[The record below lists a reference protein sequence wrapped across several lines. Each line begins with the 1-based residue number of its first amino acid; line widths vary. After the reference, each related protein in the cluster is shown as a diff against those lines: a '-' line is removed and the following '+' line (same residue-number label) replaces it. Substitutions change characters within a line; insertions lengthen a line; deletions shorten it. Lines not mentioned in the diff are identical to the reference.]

1 MGLINTYFYYGFN
14 SFLYEKEYGEF
25 AWI

>member
-14 SFLYEKEYGEF
+14 PYLYKKEYGEF

>member
-1 MGLINTYFYYGFN
+1 MGLINAYFYYGFN

>member
-1 MGLINTYFYYGFN
+1 MGLINTYFYYDFN
-14 SFLYEKEYGEF
+14 PYLYKKEYGEF